1 LKDDRRM
8 EDHHHSEQ
16 LNIANHMVVEP
27 NGCGSAAVNRV
38 TSQFESGRPPQTYI
52 ERHIAEMCGSDP
64 VFREAYE
71 EEVRLWEGERKAS
84 P

>member
-1 LKDDRRM
+1 MD
-8 EDHHHSEQ
+8 DHHHSGQ
-16 LNIANHMVVEP
+16 LNTENHMVVEP

-52 ERHIAEMCGSDP
+52 QCRIAEMCGSNP
-64 VFREAYE
+64 AFREAYE
-71 EEVRLWEGERKAS
+71 EEVRLYEEERKAS